1 MWLSQCQRYSQPDDY
16 YYLSLTGS
24 SSNATKET
32 HNTAL
37 KHRVVSPKI
46 LNALTLGVWRQ
57 EP

>member
-24 SSNATKET
+24 SSNAIKEK

-37 KHRVVSPKI
+37 KHRVVTLKTPS
-46 LNALTLGVWRQ
+46 ALTLGVWR
-57 EP
+57 